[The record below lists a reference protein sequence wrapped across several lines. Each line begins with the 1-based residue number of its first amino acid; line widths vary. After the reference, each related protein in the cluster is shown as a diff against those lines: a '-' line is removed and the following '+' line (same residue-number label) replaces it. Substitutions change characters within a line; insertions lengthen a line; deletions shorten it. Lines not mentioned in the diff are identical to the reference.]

1 MRFQP
6 TASRRL
12 KRRPLGSEAH
22 PASNKLCL
30 GTKLLMEVHM
40 KLLQKIFRHPKTIRV
55 VCFKVENYEDA
66 YQRDKEVITK
76 LERNLAA
83 AGAIPAK
90 IDFSSKLC
98 CVTITDPSVE
108 PENIQQVLEA
118 VGLQATLERG

>member
-1 MRFQP
+1 
-6 TASRRL
+6 
-12 KRRPLGSEAH
+12 
-22 PASNKLCL
+22 
-30 GTKLLMEVHM
+30 MEVHM
-40 KLLQKIFRHPKTIRV
+40 KLLQKIFRNPKTIRV

-83 AGAIPAK
+83 VGAIPAK

-98 CVTITDPSVE
+98 CVKITDPSVE